1 MCGDPCYGPIVAVGS
16 LSADVVVEASGMAA
30 SRRTDGVYYVVSDE
44 PGTSEVVAVRE
55 DGAPVARV
63 EVEGMLTENAEALA
77 VGACGDRE
85 PHSCLY
91 VGDIGDHVGREDVVV
106 YRISEPD
113 LSAPTARASATAL
126 RFTYPDAPTDA
137 EALLVDESGRPLI
150 ISKAD
155 FDKDTGV
162 SAATRLYRGDSGG
175 GVLELVDDF
184 ELPVPRSG
192 VFAALVGNVVTDAS
206 STSGRVLLRT
216 YDAVIE
222 YVAPEP
228 GSDLAG
234 FPAWPHAEVAAPT
247 QLQSETVTFRSERC
261 GYLTTSEPTG
271 SIDAVTCRT
280 G

>member
-1 MCGDPCYGPIVAVGS
+1 
-16 LSADVVVEASGMAA
+16 
-30 SRRTDGVYYVVSDE
+30 VYYVVSDE
-44 PGTSEVVAVRE
+44 PGTSEVVAVQE
-55 DGAPVARV
+55 DGALVARV

-77 VGACGDRE
+77 VGPCGDRE
-85 PHSCLY
+85 PHSCIF
-91 VGDIGDHVGREDVVV
+91 VGDVGDHVGREDVVV
-106 YRISEPD
+106 YRISEPG
-113 LSAPTARASATAL
+113 LSTPTVNAPATEL

-150 ISKAD
+150 ISKAH
-155 FDKDTGV
+155 FDRDVGV
-162 SAATRLYRGDSGG
+162 SAATRIYRGDTGG
-175 GVLELVDDF
+175 GVLELVGEF
-184 ELPVPRSG
+184 ELPAPRSG

-234 FPAWPHAEVAAPT
+234 FPAWRHDEVPAPA
-247 QLQSETVTFRSERC
+247 QLQSETVTFRSDRC

-271 SIDAVTCRT
+271 AIEAVDCRPW
-280 G
+280 